1 MELRHLRYF
10 VAVAEELSFTRAAD
24 RLHMAQPPLSQ
35 QIRQLEDELGA
46 QLFSRTRRRVE
57 LTGAGQAVLAEARR
71 VLAQAESVVRV
82 ARRFIAGKIG
92 NLKVGFSSSASYAT
106 MPVILRTF
114 RARFPE
120 ISLIL
125 EERSTEEQIA
135 LLAVHQLDVGFVRL
149 PVENAPTVFTFKTI
163 VREPLILAL
172 PHKHRLGRRRIV
184 PMAALAEEPFIVVAR
199 QAVPGFYDQVE
210 MLCRRVG
217 FKPKVAQQAMEI
229 QTIVGLVSA
238 GLGIAI
244 VPASVRGLQGG
255 RVVYRP
261 LAPASAFT
269 EMALVYHSEN
279 HSAALGSFLDT
290 VGDFTQRRQKP

>member
-1 MELRHLRYF
+1 
-10 VAVAEELSFTRAAD
+10 
-24 RLHMAQPPLSQ
+24 MAQPPLSQ

-57 LTGAGQAVLAEARR
+57 LTEAGQAVLAQARR
-71 VLAQAESVVRV
+71 VLVQAESVVRV
-82 ARRFIAGKIG
+82 ARRFVAGEMG
-92 NLKVGFSSSASYAT
+92 NLKVGFSSSAAYAI
-106 MPVILRTF
+106 MPALLRRF
-114 RARFPE
+114 RARLPE
-120 ISLIL
+120 ISFIL

-149 PVENAPTVFTFKTI
+149 PMENAPAPLIFKTI

-184 PMAALAEEPFIVVAR
+184 PMTALAEEPFIVVTR
-199 QAVPGFYDQVE
+199 QAAPGLYDQIE
-210 MLCRRVG
+210 MLCWRAG
-217 FKPKVAQQAMEI
+217 FKPRVAQQAMEI

-269 EMALVYHSEN
+269 EMALAYNREN
-279 HSAALGSFLDT
+279 RSAVLGSLLDT
-290 VGDFTQRRQKP
+290 VAGFTQRRQL

>member
-57 LTGAGQAVLAEARR
+57 LTETGQAVLPEARR
-71 VLAQAESVVRV
+71 VLAQAESLVRV
-82 ARRFIAGKIG
+82 ARRFVAGEMG
-92 NLKVGFSSSASYAT
+92 NLRVGFSSSAAYGI
-106 MPVILRTF
+106 MPAMLRTF
-114 RARFPE
+114 RSRCPAV
-120 ISLIL
+120 SLIL

-135 LLAVHQLDVGFVRL
+135 LLAVHQLDLGFVRL
-149 PVENAPTVFTFKTI
+149 PVENPPAPLTFNTI
-163 VREPLILAL
+163 VHEPLVLAL
-172 PHKHRLGRRRIV
+172 PHKHRLGRRRTV
-184 PMAALAEEPFIVVAR
+184 PMTALAEEPFIVVAR
-199 QAVPGFYDQVE
+199 QAAPGLYDQIE
-210 MLCRRVG
+210 MLCRRAG
-217 FKPKVAQQAMEI
+217 FKPRIAQQAMEI

-238 GLGIAI
+238 ELGIAI

-269 EMALVYHSEN
+269 EMALVYNHEN

-290 VGDFTQRRQKP
+290 VGGFTQGRQL